1 MNLEALERFVMDMI
15 DVLFDNPE
23 EYEAEATKS
32 VLAYRFELHRKSR
45 NKIKIHR
52 LPSETFTIPKPKS
65 NRLTKN
71 QVEDLIAK
79 GE

>member
-1 MNLEALERFVMDMI
+1 MNLEALERFVMDTI

-52 LPSETFTIPKPKS
+52 LPSKTFKIHTPTINK
-65 NRLTKN
+65 LTKG
-71 QVEDLIAK
+71 QIEDCLTK